1 MRFTTLQSDVV
12 SPVFCPVL
20 PLHCPQLI
28 TTHEKRCQWRCDPC
42 GPIHYPTSCRLPPPG
57 TSRTFK
63 MMVSDSKGSGRVIK
77 SEGEREMR
85 THNVQKEVSHFG
97 EGADEQMPLIYD
109 PFMMYCHIWDSAQV
123 AEDKQTW
130 RTKTLSSEH
139 QQSMQNIHNVFW
151 PKNNQVWNSALTGLC
166 LKTFQHK
173 GLHQFQKKKR
183 KIVLQALSCPVW
195 KCNYIS
201 VSIRISTVRCRKPD
215 TSSLSGAKLAFGSV
229 MSELLDSSS
238 AGILP
243 SLFSFLFLPLDLSA
257 LISLLQC

>member
-1 MRFTTLQSDVV
+1 
-12 SPVFCPVL
+12 
-20 PLHCPQLI
+20 
-28 TTHEKRCQWRCDPC
+28 
-42 GPIHYPTSCRLPPPG
+42 
-57 TSRTFK
+57 
-63 MMVSDSKGSGRVIK
+63 
-77 SEGEREMR
+77 
-85 THNVQKEVSHFG
+85 
-97 EGADEQMPLIYD
+97 
-109 PFMMYCHIWDSAQV
+109 MYCHIWDSAQV

-243 SLFSFLFLPLDLSA
+243 SFLIFILISPPRPVSSHIAAAVLDEASHPTEHCWNPVLLSLWQPVTHMHPIPSLLPLLSLYFPFA
-257 LISLLQC
+257 YHFLECLQASWRSKQMTYAC